1 MGADAC
7 GVSSTPS
14 IIDTDAAAVV
24 PAQLLQ
30 RLAESLEIVLLLNI
44 FGERIEHADAPHA
57 LTLLC
62 ARHKRPRG
70 CRAEK
75 RDELAA
81 SHSITSS
88 ASASNLSGTSSPSA
102 LAVLRLITSSNL
114 LDCTTGKSEV
124 LAPLRMRAT

>member
-7 GVSSTPS
+7 GVSTAPS

-44 FGERIEHADAPHA
+44 FGERVEHADPPQPGR
-57 LTLLC
+57 LLRAC
-62 ARHKRPRG
+62 RHRPRR
-70 CRAEK
+70 RAAEQ

-81 SHSITSS
+81 FYLIELHSVPVQRAALQITQMSKGQT
-88 ASASNLSGTSSPSA
+88 AGGEMI
-102 LAVLRLITSSNL
+102 LRPRT
-114 LDCTTGKSEV
+114 
-124 LAPLRMRAT
+124 P

>member
-7 GVSSTPS
+7 WVSSAPS

-57 LTLLC
+57 LTLLR
-62 ARHKRPRG
+62 ARHQRPS
-70 CRAEK
+70 CRSAEQ
-75 RDELAA
+75 RDETRVVSFNHLV
-81 SHSITSS
+81 
-88 ASASNLSGTSSPSA
+88 GTREHGRGN
-102 LAVLRLITSSNL
+102 V
-114 LDCTTGKSEV
+114 
-124 LAPLRMRAT
+124 

>member
-14 IIDTDAAAVV
+14 IIDTDAVAVV

-57 LTLLC
+57 LTLLR
-62 ARHKRPRG
+62 ARHQRPS
-70 CRAEK
+70 CRSAEQ
-75 RDELAA
+75 RDELA
-81 SHSITSS
+81 SFQ
-88 ASASNLSGTSSPSA
+88 SPRRHA
-102 LAVLRLITSSNL
+102 
-114 LDCTTGKSEV
+114 
-124 LAPLRMRAT
+124 RARSWECLGREPWRF

>member
-14 IIDTDAAAVV
+14 IIDTDAVAVV

-57 LTLLC
+57 LTLLR
-62 ARHKRPRG
+62 ARHKRPR
-70 CRAEK
+70 RRTAEEC
-75 RDELAA
+75 DEVAPL
-81 SHSITSS
+81 HSITSS
-88 ASASNLSGTSSPSA
+88 AVASSACGTLRPSI
-102 LAVLRLITSSNL
+102 LAVGMLMTSSNL
-114 LDCTTGKSEV
+114 VDCTTGKSAGF
-124 LAPLRMRAT
+124 APLRMRPV